1 MDMNTKTAIAV
12 VIAVVVV
19 FGAFML
25 LGNQSVPLVSDQ
37 LPASEENTADVTA
50 YTNEEFNI
58 AFTYPSTLFL
68 SERDA
73 GTSARPQL
81 ALFLTEDTEE
91 NRDVIEGRNTVPR
104 EGPTGITVDVYQNP
118 EQLSS
123 SVWVQT
129 DTNWTIANG
138 GATDVTVAGNEGVTY
153 TWSGLYEGRTVVVT
167 KGDKAYVFS
176 VTWMTPGD
184 QILRDFDTVLNSVQL
199 TD

>member
-73 GTSARPQL
+73 GTTARSQL

-123 SVWVQT
+123 RAWVQT

-138 GATDVTVAGNEGVTY
+138 GATDVTVAGNEGVTF

-176 VTWMTPGD
+176 VTWMTPED